1 MIIKNRNLSVG
12 GSIVPSSSKT
22 LLLKTAILLPL
33 IVIETIA
40 IFQSA
45 QILVSQKHTE
55 VKVSRKV
62 V

>member
-1 MIIKNRNLSVG
+1 MIIKNRNMRVG

-45 QILVSQKHTE
+45 QILVSRKHTE